1 MKHTHI
7 LIFALCAAA
16 VPFASHAEK
25 YRLKYAATVDV
36 LDDNGSVVGKHQL
49 KSGTVIQ
56 LAAPPSAAKNSN
68 PTYASRPSGIAPAQ
82 FLRERRTAPTT
93 FVAVGTLDN
102 DPIIIDEK
110 RLNKRTHIC
119 VSLGIYGKCRQEH
132 ESVDA
137 YAPVFSIPSMNASE
151 ILSDGEQH
159 KLLVT
164 IRSFPKTKEPSEV
177 ELLDIRELKDDDP
190 LIKALLATPL

>member
-1 MKHTHI
+1 MKNHKK
-7 LIFALCAAA
+7 LIIAICAALSI
-16 VPFASHAEK
+16 PFAIHAEK
-25 YRLKYAATVDV
+25 YRLKYAASVDV

-56 LAAPPSAAKNSN
+56 LAAPPSAKKSN

-119 VSLGIYGKCRQEH
+119 VSLGIYGKNRQEH

-137 YAPVFSIPSMNASE
+137 YAPVFSIPSVNASE
-151 ILSDGEQH
+151 ILSDCEQH